1 MTANLHTYTNR
12 PDRAERQEI
21 MDELNKANRAII
33 EKEIILFADMLA
45 LLAAVIKR
53 KDAIIADY
61 QRREAADPD
70 KTDAEHMTDAI
81 RSTLDKLAGLAFE
94 NLKTKEA

>member
-1 MTANLHTYTNR
+1 
-12 PDRAERQEI
+12 
-21 MDELNKANRAII
+21 MDELNRANRAII
-33 EKEIILFADMLA
+33 EKEIILFVDALA

-61 QRREAADPD
+61 RKREAADPD
-70 KTDAEHMTDAI
+70 KTDAEHMEDAI
-81 RSTLDKLAGLAFE
+81 RNSLEKLAGLAFD